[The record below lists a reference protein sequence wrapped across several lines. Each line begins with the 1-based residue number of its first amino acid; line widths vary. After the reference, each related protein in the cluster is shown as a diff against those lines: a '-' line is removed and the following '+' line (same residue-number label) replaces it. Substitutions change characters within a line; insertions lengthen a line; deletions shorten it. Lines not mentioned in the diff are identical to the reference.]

1 MKKTAITIFAALFAT
16 AIMAQDIDL
25 PSPRRTGGMPL
36 MEALARRRSSREFD
50 GRALPRQT
58 LSDLLWAAWGYN
70 RPDKRTAPSSRDKQ
84 EIELYVAMQ
93 DGLYLY
99 DAEDNRLLMV
109 SDEDLR
115 AMTGTQPFVAKAP
128 LNIIYVCRKQ
138 MITDKT
144 PDELIAATYANTG
157 FIAQN
162 VYLFCASDI
171 SGTAKAAALR
181 LSAATEASLLAALF
195 ISSTR
200 FNTSSVIGRRPRCR
214 RCSS

>member
-50 GRALPRQT
+50 GRVLPRQT

-162 VYLFCASDI
+162 VYLFCASESLATVVRAMVDREKLAEAMHLPDH
-171 SGTAKAAALR
+171 SMVTLVQSVGYPAA
-181 LSAATEASLLAALF
+181 E
-195 ISSTR
+195 
-200 FNTSSVIGRRPRCR
+200 
-214 RCSS
+214 

>member
-162 VYLFCASDI
+162 VYLFCASE
-171 SGTAKAAALR
+171 SL
-181 LSAATEASLLAALF
+181 ATVVRAMVDREKLAEAMHLPDHSMVTLVQSVGYLAAE
-195 ISSTR
+195 
-200 FNTSSVIGRRPRCR
+200 
-214 RCSS
+214 

>member
-36 MEALARRRSSREFD
+36 MEALARRHSSREFD

-84 EIELYVAMQ
+84 EIELYVAMK
-93 DGLYLY
+93 DVLYRY
-99 DAEDNRLLMV
+99 DAAGHRLCLV
-109 SDEDLR
+109 SEKDLR
-115 AMTGTQPFVAKAP
+115 PLTGTQPFVADAP
-128 LNIIYVCRKQ
+128 INIIYVCRKQ
-138 MITDKT
+138 LITGKT

-162 VYLFCASDI
+162 VYLFCASESLATVVRAMVDRD
-171 SGTAKAAALR
+171 KLAAAMS
-181 LSAATEASLLAALF
+181 LSDDSMITLVQTVGYPAAK
-195 ISSTR
+195 
-200 FNTSSVIGRRPRCR
+200 
-214 RCSS
+214 

>member
-162 VYLFCASDI
+162 VYLFCASESLATVVRAMVDREKLAEAMHLPDH
-171 SGTAKAAALR
+171 SMVTLVQSVGYPAA
-181 LSAATEASLLAALF
+181 E
-195 ISSTR
+195 
-200 FNTSSVIGRRPRCR
+200 
-214 RCSS
+214 

>member
-115 AMTGTQPFVAKAP
+115 AMTGTQPFVAKTP

-162 VYLFCASDI
+162 VYLFCASESLATVVRAMVDREKLAEAMHLPDH
-171 SGTAKAAALR
+171 SMVTLVQSVGYPAA
-181 LSAATEASLLAALF
+181 E
-195 ISSTR
+195 
-200 FNTSSVIGRRPRCR
+200 
-214 RCSS
+214 

>member
-36 MEALARRRSSREFD
+36 MEALARRHSSREFD

-70 RPDKRTAPSSRDKQ
+70 RADKRTAPSSRDKQ
-84 EIELYVAMQ
+84 EIELYVAMK
-93 DGLYLY
+93 DGLYRY
-99 DAEDNRLLMV
+99 DAAEHRLCLV
-109 SDEDLR
+109 SEKDLR
-115 AMTGTQPFVAKAP
+115 PLTGTQPFVADAP
-128 LNIIYVCRKQ
+128 INIIYVCRKQ
-138 MITDKT
+138 LITGKT

-162 VYLFCASDI
+162 VYLFCASESLATVVRAMVDRD
-171 SGTAKAAALR
+171 KLAAAMALPDNSMIT
-181 LSAATEASLLAALF
+181 LVQTVGYPAAK
-195 ISSTR
+195 
-200 FNTSSVIGRRPRCR
+200 
-214 RCSS
+214 

>member
-1 MKKTAITIFAALFAT
+1 M
-16 AIMAQDIDL
+16 
-25 PSPRRTGGMPL
+25 GGV
-36 MEALARRRSSREFD
+36 
-50 GRALPRQT
+50 
-58 LSDLLWAAWGYN
+58 GYN

-93 DGLYLY
+93 DRLYLY

-109 SDEDLR
+109 SDKDLR

-162 VYLFCASDI
+162 VYLFCASESLATVVRAMVDREKLAEAMRLPDH
-171 SGTAKAAALR
+171 SMVTLVQSVGYPAA
-181 LSAATEASLLAALF
+181 E
-195 ISSTR
+195 
-200 FNTSSVIGRRPRCR
+200 
-214 RCSS
+214 

>member
-1 MKKTAITIFAALFAT
+1 MKKTVITILAALFTT
-16 AIMAQDIDL
+16 ALMAQDIDL
-25 PSPRRTGGMPL
+25 PAPRRTGGMPL
-36 MEALARRRSSREFD
+36 MEALARRRSSRDFD

-162 VYLFCASDI
+162 VYLFCASESLATVVRAMVDREKLAEAMRLPDH
-171 SGTAKAAALR
+171 SMVTLVQSVGYPAA
-181 LSAATEASLLAALF
+181 E
-195 ISSTR
+195 
-200 FNTSSVIGRRPRCR
+200 
-214 RCSS
+214 

>member
-162 VYLFCASDI
+162 VYLFCASESLATVVRAMVDREKLAEVMRLPDH
-171 SGTAKAAALR
+171 SMVTLVQSVGYPAA
-181 LSAATEASLLAALF
+181 E
-195 ISSTR
+195 
-200 FNTSSVIGRRPRCR
+200 
-214 RCSS
+214 

>member
-50 GRALPRQT
+50 SRVLPRQT

-162 VYLFCASDI
+162 VYLFCASESLATVVRAMVDREKLAEAMHLPDH
-171 SGTAKAAALR
+171 SMVTLVQSVGYPAA
-181 LSAATEASLLAALF
+181 E
-195 ISSTR
+195 
-200 FNTSSVIGRRPRCR
+200 
-214 RCSS
+214 

>member
-50 GRALPRQT
+50 GRVLPRQT

-84 EIELYVAMQ
+84 EIELYVTMQ

-162 VYLFCASDI
+162 VYLFCASESLATVVRAMVDREKLAEAMHLPDH
-171 SGTAKAAALR
+171 SMVTLVQSVGYPAA
-181 LSAATEASLLAALF
+181 E
-195 ISSTR
+195 
-200 FNTSSVIGRRPRCR
+200 
-214 RCSS
+214 

>member
-162 VYLFCASDI
+162 VYLFCASESLATVVRAMVDREKLAEAMRLPDH
-171 SGTAKAAALR
+171 SMVTLVQSVGYPAA
-181 LSAATEASLLAALF
+181 E
-195 ISSTR
+195 
-200 FNTSSVIGRRPRCR
+200 
-214 RCSS
+214 

>member
-1 MKKTAITIFAALFAT
+1 MKKTAITIIAALFAT

-162 VYLFCASDI
+162 VYLFCASESLATVVRAMVDREKLAEAMHLPDH
-171 SGTAKAAALR
+171 SMVTLVQSVGYP
-181 LSAATEASLLAALF
+181 ATE
-195 ISSTR
+195 
-200 FNTSSVIGRRPRCR
+200 
-214 RCSS
+214 

>member
-36 MEALARRRSSREFD
+36 MEALARRHSSREFD
-50 GRALPRQT
+50 GRVLPRQT

-162 VYLFCASDI
+162 VYLFCASESLATVVRAMVDREKLAEAMHLPDH
-171 SGTAKAAALR
+171 SMVTLVQSVGYPAA
-181 LSAATEASLLAALF
+181 E
-195 ISSTR
+195 
-200 FNTSSVIGRRPRCR
+200 
-214 RCSS
+214 